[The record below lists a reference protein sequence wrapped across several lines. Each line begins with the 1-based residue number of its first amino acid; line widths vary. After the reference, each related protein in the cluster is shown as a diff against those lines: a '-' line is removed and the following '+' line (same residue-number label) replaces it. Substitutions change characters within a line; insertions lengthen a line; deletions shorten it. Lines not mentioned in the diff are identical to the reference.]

1 MSGTK
6 GTLHPAT
13 HAQVIKRYKDRGST
27 KKPHIFCNY
36 AQHQL
41 RGLQVPVCTHRF
53 RKTPRRALHWETQ
66 QQQCA
71 SCQHF
76 LLTLRDNHVSKT
88 LHRVYQIH

>member
-13 HAQVIKRYKDRGST
+13 NAQVIKRYKDRNST

-41 RGLQVPVCTHRF
+41 RGLQVPVCIHRF
-53 RKTPRRALHWETQ
+53 RKTHRLALHWETQ
-66 QQQCA
+66 QQFA
-71 SCQHF
+71 RSEHF
-76 LLTLRDNHVSKT
+76 NLTLRDNHVSKT
-88 LHRVYQIH
+88 LHCIYQMP